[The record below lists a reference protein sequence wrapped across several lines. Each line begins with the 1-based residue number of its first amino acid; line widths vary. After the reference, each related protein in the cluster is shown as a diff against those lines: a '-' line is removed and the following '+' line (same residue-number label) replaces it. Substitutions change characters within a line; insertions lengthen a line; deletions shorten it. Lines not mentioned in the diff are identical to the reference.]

1 MELLFGFFALRPIFT
16 FWGLKIVWY
25 VYLLNILMQA
35 YIAVSGIFQVLAQR
49 GISWEAWSPNFLPL
63 ILTILVQLALVRL
76 LLEVAAI
83 NLSNARHS
91 REQPRAP
98 AL

>member
-1 MELLFGFFALRPIFT
+1 MEVLIGFFALRPIFT
-16 FWGLKIVWY
+16 FWGLKVVWY
-25 VYLLNILMQA
+25 VYLLNILIQA

-63 ILTILVQLALVRL
+63 ILTIVVQLALVRL

-83 NLSNARHS
+83 ILSTARH
-91 REQPRAP
+91 
-98 AL
+98 

>member
-1 MELLFGFFALRPIFT
+1 MEVLIGFFALRPIFT
-16 FWGLKIVWY
+16 FWGLKVVWY
-25 VYLLNILMQA
+25 VYLLNILIQA

-63 ILTILVQLALVRL
+63 ILTIVVQLALVRL

-83 NLSNARHS
+83 ILSTARYS
-91 REQPRAP
+91 REQPRAS